1 MRHVHARYLHHQHA
15 SLVTVCEDAL
25 PICHDGRNNWE
36 EPQRAGD
43 GRMGMHKHT
52 NEISASR
59 LVKRGFW
66 TQRLKTHRLGDRG
79 KRQDS
84 VQKVAE
90 ANVEKVL
97 PG

>member
-1 MRHVHARYLHHQHA
+1 
-15 SLVTVCEDAL
+15 
-25 PICHDGRNNWE
+25 
-36 EPQRAGD
+36 
-43 GRMGMHKHT
+43 MGMHKHT